1 MKRRRHPLLTGVMA
15 MAMGA
20 IGASCVRAEVK
31 VAEVPDPAVEL
42 PVAEG
47 QTEHTAIF
55 AGGCFWCTEAVF
67 ERVEGVKAVISG
79 YAGGTKDDADYK
91 LVSRGATD
99 HAEAIAIT
107 YDPSVISYGELM
119 KIFFTV
125 AHDPTTLNRQGN
137 DVGRH
142 YRSAIFYTSEEEK
155 SVAGAYIDQLQQAG
169 VFGDPIVT
177 TLEPIGEGFFVAEGY
192 HQNYAELNPNQPYIV
207 FQAMPKVEKLEEAF
221 PDHLAG
227 N

>member
-1 MKRRRHPLLTGVMA
+1 MKLRRHPLLTGVMA

-31 VAEVPDPAVEL
+31 VADVPDPAIDLTV
-42 PVAEG
+42 PEG
-47 QTEHTAIF
+47 QAEHTAIF

-67 ERVEGVKAVISG
+67 ERVEGVKSVISG
-79 YAGGTKDDADYK
+79 YAGGTKDDASYQ

-107 YDPSVISYGELM
+107 YDASVVTYGELM
-119 KIFFTV
+119 KVFFTV

-155 SVAGAYIDQLQQAG
+155 SVARAYIGQLEQAG

-177 TLEPIGEGFFVAEGY
+177 TLEPIGEGFFVAEAY

-207 FQAMPKVEKLEEAF
+207 YQAMTKVEKLKKAF
-221 PDHLAG
+221 PEKLAKE
-227 N
+227 

>member
-1 MKRRRHPLLTGVMA
+1 

-31 VAEVPDPAVEL
+31 VADVPDPAIDLTV
-42 PVAEG
+42 PEG
-47 QTEHTAIF
+47 QAEHTAIF

-67 ERVEGVKAVISG
+67 ERVEGVKSVISG
-79 YAGGTKDDADYK
+79 YAGGTKDDASYQ

-107 YDPSVISYGELM
+107 YDASVVTYGELL

-155 SVAGAYIDQLQQAG
+155 SVAQAYIGQLEQAG

-177 TLEPIGEGFFVAEGY
+177 TLEPIGAGFFVAEAY

-207 FQAMPKVEKLEEAF
+207 YQAMTKVEKLKQAF
-221 PDHLAG
+221 PEQVAK